1 MEILDSEKRRARNL
15 IWNAA
20 ADYSFEPDF
29 KAYDEDGRADL
40 YWNSII
46 GAVRKNYGAETIE
59 GLFEAL
65 HSCAR
70 EQLFEQLLWL
80 GLENAVYQR
89 EAPHRPALPSL
100 RRSYARR
107 AVALDQNADPSDLLA
122 VLENAHFRRALGQ
135 PDPAM
140 LPRDRRMLDE
150 LEFSGDLDGPAIAA
164 RALDFLHAYFHF
176 TPGETQA
183 QEAEAKKRHRPLFA
197 FRRRSEADL
206 LPSVR
211 AFGHGFGEHLVK
223 GQGGGPDAM
232 PVQRRLTDYNLA
244 QTEAAL
250 RKYMRAYFGAPLYS
264 QQELAGLEQE
274 LCVDEH
280 RGCHLYY
287 ATGDDTHEK
296 LKGYVAAQRRN
307 ALRQME
313 LNRQAY
319 EADATRHRTSIRRLT
334 ARIRNAMLAYLQP
347 TPVRAASGMLDAGR
361 IWRGIYLDDDKV
373 FTRILQSDPGDLS
386 VDILLDASS
395 SQIDRQAV
403 VAAQGYMIAESLT
416 RCHIPVRVSSFCSL
430 SGYTVVTRYR
440 DYFETDKNERI
451 FNYFTTGCNRDGLA
465 VRALARGLED
475 SPSEHKLVILLS
487 DVKPNDVIQM
497 NHGGSFVDYAGDNG
511 IQNTAMEIRA
521 LTYKG
526 IQVMCVF
533 TGKDDDLP
541 AAHTI
546 YGRNFA
552 RIRSLDQFAD
562 TVGALIQ
569 NQIRSL

>member
-46 GAVRKNYGAETIE
+46 GAVRKNYGAETVE
-59 GLFEAL
+59 GLFESL
-65 HSCAR
+65 HGCSK

-107 AVALDQNADPSDLLA
+107 VVALDQGADPGDLLA
-122 VLENAHFRRALGQ
+122 ALENAHFRRALGEKE
-135 PDPAM
+135 PPL
-140 LPRDRRMLDE
+140 LPRDRKMLDD
-150 LEFSGDLDGPAIAA
+150 LEFPGDLDGPAIAE
-164 RALDFLHAYFHF
+164 RALAFLHAYFHF

-183 QEAEAKKRHRPLFA
+183 QEAEERRRHRPLFA
-197 FRRRSEADL
+197 LRRRTEADL

-250 RKYMRAYFGAPLYS
+250 RKYMRGYFGAPLYS
-264 QQELAGLEQE
+264 QQELEGLEKE

-307 ALRQME
+307 ALKQME
-313 LNRQAY
+313 LNRAAY
-319 EADATRHRTSIRRLT
+319 EADATRHRTSILRLT

-416 RCHIPVRVSSFCSL
+416 RCRIPVRVSSFCSL

-497 NHGGSFVDYAGDNG
+497 NHSGTFVDYAGDNG

-533 TGKDDDLP
+533 TGNDDDLP

-546 YGRNFA
+546 YGRSFA